1 MEVGLQWDL
10 AVLGKTL
17 DWYRIRDAEN
27 HQTCWPEI
35 SVQRRWRSS
44 ERLAVQ
50 NANPLTQTARAFER
64 TSLKYDAR
72 WPQVLQGVAEH
83 AEKVLWWSSSDA
95 SFAVEVQQTPTMH
108 LL

>member
-35 SVQRRWRSS
+35 SVQRRRRSS
-44 ERLAVQ
+44 GRLAVQ
-50 NANPLTQTARAFER
+50 NANPLTLTAQAFER

-72 WPQVLQGVAEH
+72 WHQVLQGGAEH
-83 AEKVLWWSSSDA
+83 AEKVLCLSSSHA
-95 SFAVEVQQTPTMH
+95 SFAAELQRTPTMH

>member
-17 DWYRIRDAEN
+17 ESYRIRDAEN

-35 SVQRRWRSS
+35 SVQLRWGSRG
-44 ERLAVQ
+44 RLAVQ
-50 NANPLTQTARAFER
+50 NANPLTLTAHAFER
-64 TSLKYDAR
+64 TSLKHDAS
-72 WPQVLQGVAEH
+72 WHHVLQRGGEH
-83 AEKVLWWSSSDA
+83 AAKVLCWSSSHA
-95 SFAVEVQQTPTMH
+95 SFAAEIQQTPTMH